1 MAVYFRRP
9 VRNPGAMHSTKTEIL
24 ALLKRNDGS
33 TVDELASS
41 LGLAPMTVRQHL
53 TALERDLLVRA
64 EEVRRQTGRPH
75 HLYRLTVDGHR
86 SCSDGHDRMLALLV
100 EQVGSLEPADVADIA
115 PGARRARLFH
125 NAAISLAERH
135 GPDVRALTGVD
146 RIAKA
151 VAILRAHGGFAEWHD
166 LGEAWEVRDFA
177 CVYRAVV
184 GGGGACDWHE
194 TFLSSLLNVPIEIA
208 ESPTACADC
217 CRYLIPMMAPV
228 PGAARGDH

>member
-1 MAVYFRRP
+1 
-9 VRNPGAMHSTKTEIL
+9 MHSTKTEIL

-64 EEVRRQTGRPH
+64 EEVRRHTGRPH

-86 SCSDGHDRMLALLV
+86 STIDGHDRMLALLV
-100 EQVGSLEPADVADIA
+100 EQVGTLEPEDIAGIA

-135 GPDVRALTGVD
+135 AADVRALSGTD
-146 RIAKA
+146 RIAKV
-151 VAILRAHGGFAEWHD
+151 VAILRSHGGFAEWHD
-166 LGEAWEVRDFA
+166 LGAMWEVRDFA

-184 GGGGACDWHE
+184 GGGGPCDWHE
-194 TFLSSLLNVPIEIA
+194 TFLSSVMSVEIRVA
-208 ESPTACADC
+208 ESPTGCADC
-217 CRYLIPMMAPV
+217 CRYLIPVMAPV
-228 PGAARGDH
+228 SGAPRGKH